1 MRVRVKVR
9 VKATVKGE
17 KVPTCCVV
25 GLTIVGLAIVS
36 TGDAEGARLVRLR
49 LRVQVR
55 GEGQD

>member
-36 TGDAEGARLVRLR
+36 TAIVC
-49 LRVQVR
+49 RVCPPTAP
-55 GEGQD
+55 